1 MPSTL
6 AQKLRIKDGFVLLA
20 LNAPV
25 DFKKNLNIKDVTIT
39 SSGKNY
45 DQIHWFVQTKA
56 LMEKELPDVLKK
68 LKDDMLCWIYYP
80 KGSSKLQTD
89 LTRDKGWD
97 QLLKI
102 KELQWVSLISFDDT
116 WSAFAVRYNSK
127 PEIKDEKPKEK
138 RTIFDYIDPKAKTIR
153 LPDDFATELNK
164 KKKQLEFFNQ
174 LSFTNKKEY
183 VEWIVSAKK
192 DETRQSRLK
201 ESIDRLAKEW
211 KNPSNR

>member
-6 AQKLRIKDGFVLLA
+6 AQKLRIKDGFVLLV
-20 LNAPV
+20 LNAPN
-25 DFKKNLNIKDVTIT
+25 DFKKKLNINDVTIS

-45 DQIHWFVQTKA
+45 NQIHWFVQTKA
-56 LMEKELPDVLKK
+56 QMEKELPDVLKK

-80 KGSSKLQTD
+80 KGSSKVQTD

-102 KELQWVSLISFDDT
+102 KELQWVSLISLDDT
-116 WSAFAVRYNSK
+116 WSAFAVRFNSK
-127 PEIKDEKPKEK
+127 SDAKTEKQKEK
-138 RTIFDYIDPKAKTIR
+138 RAIFDYIDPKTKTIR
-153 LPDDFATELNK
+153 LPDDFAAELNR
-164 KKKQLEFFNQ
+164 KKKQFEFFNQ

-192 DETRQSRLK
+192 DETRQSRIK
-201 ESIDRLAKEW
+201 ESIERLAKEW
-211 KNPSNR
+211 KNPNNR